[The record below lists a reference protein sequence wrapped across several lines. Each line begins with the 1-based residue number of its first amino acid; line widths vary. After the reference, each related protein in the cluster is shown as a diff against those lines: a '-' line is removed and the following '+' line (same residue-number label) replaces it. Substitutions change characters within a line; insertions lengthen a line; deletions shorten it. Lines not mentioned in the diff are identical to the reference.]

1 MVFTSLI
8 ASMATLALN
17 SEPNVLLDL
26 SWFRNFKVNKFLSSF
41 IRPAHLKVMKKIPA
55 YVIFSL
61 KAMSVILIF
70 QYCSEVKVDVNNNI
84 MVTDAYWKTFEFT
97 LGMSQIL
104 ADEIKNRD
112 IELNLAGNQEM
123 LRK

>member
-1 MVFTSLI
+1 
-8 ASMATLALN
+8 
-17 SEPNVLLDL
+17 
-26 SWFRNFKVNKFLSSF
+26 
-41 IRPAHLKVMKKIPA
+41 
-55 YVIFSL
+55 
-61 KAMSVILIF
+61 MSVILIF

-97 LGMSQIL
+97 LGMSQKL